1 MRRKRLFASAVV
13 VFALALAVSVYYV
26 MLSSVPI
33 ENTGYYPDNNDNG
46 GPLKLF
52 DIRLPWEPSNPTN
65 RDAGAGSGG
74 GGSGSSSSDSS
85 STGSSNSP
93 GTNSPEVTLPKN
105 NFTLFINSTHNL
117 SVRVLYTNMGMTFDD
132 TFSLPSSVDAQEGTH
147 VCLAESTN
155 SGTIRWLMDDGLD
168 CPFSECGGG
177 LYDCDILM
185 NRNLSI
191 TLRQYS

>member
-13 VFALALAVSVYYV
+13 VFAIVLAVSVYYV
-26 MLSSVPI
+26 MLSSVPAG
-33 ENTGYYPDNNDNG
+33 NAGYYPENNDN

-52 DIRLPWEPSNPTN
+52 DIRLPWEPSNPTTK
-65 RDAGAGSGG
+65 DTGAGSGG
-74 GGSGSSSSDSS
+74 GSSSGDSSSSSP
-85 STGSSNSP
+85 GNSP
-93 GTNSPEVTLPKN
+93 GMNSPEVILPKN
-105 NFTLFINSTHNL
+105 NFTILINSTHNL
-117 SVRVLYTNMGMTFDD
+117 SVRVLYTVSDLALDG
-132 TFSLPSSVDAQEGTH
+132 TFSLPTSITAQEGTH

-185 NRNLSI
+185 NRNMSI